1 MINKNQNK
9 RTFIVSALLLAFL
22 IFILIFAYL
31 SFFINQNENKSDE
44 IKKNDTLV
52 FIRNDVLV
60 KTSDGRGILT
70 NLPKKLDDDFTYS
83 YSFVPKTTVPNKK
96 LFMYVKS
103 SYNTFKLTH
112 DDKIIYERD
121 NIDTDFIS
129 SGGDYIKI
137 VMIPDEYIGKKLT
150 ISFKSLKQTNYGI
163 LVPYIILGTHDDLIL
178 YSYTEDLDVLIITAF
193 LLVFGLES
201 FVFHFALIFYKKA
214 HANSFLVS
222 FYALVLGF
230 YIIIRKPIFY
240 FLIPRGIFLYALDY
254 LLFLILPLTIG
265 LFMVSIAKKK
275 SGNKMGQRIIEIMLS
290 LFVLNVIVQT
300 VLVLFGYIEFIELQ
314 KLSQIAVV
322 SVALIDVIIP
332 FTIEDFE
339 FKKSLSTAT
348 AILMII
354 LIILLGVYLKTYRIR
369 YMTIMG
375 VVGGTFILFQTLVV
389 MKIYARTYSATYKA
403 ELNRKL
409 AFTDSLTRILNRNA
423 FENDIKDLEKRGQK
437 MMLMIIDINNLKK
450 INDTLGHNMG
460 DFIIK
465 SAAEILHKVKNNFN
479 KSTPYRIGGDEFVV
493 TAYNVDDNYARKAI
507 YYINTKTS
515 EFRKQNPDIPFNFGM
530 AYEIADID
538 EDFDINKFMEKV
550 DQKMYEDKREKK
562 RAFNV

>member
-201 FVFHFALIFYKKA
+201 FVFHFALIFYKKLLLLTFTLQSILTLA
-214 HANSFLVS
+214 KTINLIGYDFGFCTLTDFKAYSNILRCGFLHPAS
-222 FYALVLGF
+222 
-230 YIIIRKPIFY
+230 
-240 FLIPRGIFLYALDY
+240 
-254 LLFLILPLTIG
+254 
-265 LFMVSIAKKK
+265 
-275 SGNKMGQRIIEIMLS
+275 S
-290 LFVLNVIVQT
+290 L
-300 VLVLFGYIEFIELQ
+300 
-314 KLSQIAVV
+314 
-322 SVALIDVIIP
+322 VII
-332 FTIEDFE
+332 FS
-339 FKKSLSTAT
+339 KYLSYFC
-348 AILMII
+348 I
-354 LIILLGVYLKTYRIR
+354 LIY
-369 YMTIMG
+369 
-375 VVGGTFILFQTLVV
+375 
-389 MKIYARTYSATYKA
+389 
-403 ELNRKL
+403 
-409 AFTDSLTRILNRNA
+409 
-423 FENDIKDLEKRGQK
+423 
-437 MMLMIIDINNLKK
+437 
-450 INDTLGHNMG
+450 
-460 DFIIK
+460 
-465 SAAEILHKVKNNFN
+465 
-479 KSTPYRIGGDEFVV
+479 
-493 TAYNVDDNYARKAI
+493 
-507 YYINTKTS
+507 
-515 EFRKQNPDIPFNFGM
+515 
-530 AYEIADID
+530 
-538 EDFDINKFMEKV
+538 
-550 DQKMYEDKREKK
+550 
-562 RAFNV
+562 